1 MRCKICWGLA
11 FLWGV
16 SFGAVAGGG
25 KGAPAKTITITAKR
39 FSFEPNEITIKK
51 GEPVVLLLHSEDV
64 THGLKI
70 EDLGLRTEVKKGR
83 LSELSFTPD
92 TAGTFEGKCA
102 HFCGKGHG
110 SMKLTLH
117 VVE

>member
-1 MRCKICWGLA
+1 MRCKIFWGVV

-16 SFGAVAGGG
+16 SFGAPAGGG
-25 KGAPAKTITITAKR
+25 KDAPPKSITITAKR

-51 GEPVVLLLHSEDV
+51 GEPVVLVVQSVDV

-70 EDLGLRTEVKKGR
+70 EDFGLRTEVKKGH
-83 LSELSFTPD
+83 SAELSFTPN

-110 SMKLTLH
+110 SMTLTLH